1 MDLSKLRK
9 CKLSYIVNDRGEMK
23 EIYDQ
28 KVIYFFHKWI
38 EEGRTKTHPE
48 DPQKDSTYVETC
60 GLVENI
66 ETGQVKTVSA
76 DTIVFLS

>member
-1 MDLSKLRK
+1 
-9 CKLSYIVNDRGEMK
+9 MK
-23 EIYDQ
+23 ETYDQ
-28 KVIYFFHKWI
+28 KVIYFFHKWV